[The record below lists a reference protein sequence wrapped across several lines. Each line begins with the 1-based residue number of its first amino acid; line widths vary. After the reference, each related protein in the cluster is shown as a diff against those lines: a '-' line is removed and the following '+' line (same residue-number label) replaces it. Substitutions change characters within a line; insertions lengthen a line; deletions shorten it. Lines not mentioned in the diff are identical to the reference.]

1 MNWIPYTPYGAK
13 ISFQKS
19 AIKENLFQDPVS
31 KRMVSLGNRRDETDV
46 YQDTPSDWLFRHEY
60 SGVMTN
66 KTYEVNRVDS
76 STSFSKYR
84 SYSYFNTCYDQ
95 YLSLLSADLIKQIG
109 NYDYYQSCRYYS
121 ILYWDEI
128 GSTYENTLQLLQ
140 TDRVLDIDLANF
152 AWQLLLINYE
162 TKSIA

>member
-31 KRMVSLGNRRDETDV
+31 KRMVSLGNRRDDTDV
-46 YQDTPSDWLFRHEY
+46 YQDTPSDWLFRQEY
-60 SGVMTN
+60 SGVLTN
-66 KTYEVNRVDS
+66 KTYEVNQVDS

-84 SYSYFNTCYDQ
+84 SYSYFNTCYDSD
-95 YLSLLSADLIKQIG
+95 LSVFSAKVLKTFT
-109 NYDYYQSCRYYS
+109 NYNYYQSCRYYS
-121 ILYWDEI
+121 ILYWDDK
-128 GSTYENTLQLLQ
+128 GSTNSNTLELLQ